1 MKRIALLRAL
11 IEGGLA
17 HDAEDAQRLIDK
29 RCVTVNGAIA
39 LSGDRQVA
47 PHDNLLVRVQPTYV
61 SRGGEKL
68 AHALDHFGISV
79 DGRDALDVGA
89 STGGFTDCL
98 LQRGARSVVALDAG
112 RNLLHEHLLGDSRVH
127 VRDGVNIRTI
137 ERPIDGAPFAV
148 MVVDV
153 SFISLRAIAGVL
165 AGLVSADSD
174 VIALVKPQFECTKI
188 EADQAGGVIRDPHI
202 HDRVLRE
209 VQESFVAVGVQ
220 TIGVVRSPITG
231 HEGNVEFLLHARL
244 A

>member
-1 MKRIALLRAL
+1 MKRVALLRAL
-11 IEGGLA
+11 VEGGLA
-17 HDAEDAQRLIDK
+17 PDTEYAQRLIDE

-39 LSGDRQVA
+39 LSGERLVA
-47 PHDNLLVRVQPTYV
+47 PHDNLLVRVQPAYV

-68 AHALDHFGISV
+68 AYALEQFGISV

-98 LQRGARSVVALDAG
+98 LQGGARSVVALDAG
-112 RNLLHEHLLGDSRVH
+112 HNLLHEHLLQDSRVR
-127 VRDGVNIRTI
+127 VCDGVNIRTL
-137 ERPIDGAPFAV
+137 EQPIDGAPFAV

-153 SFISLRAIAGVL
+153 SFISLRMIAGVL
-165 AGLVSADSD
+165 VRLISVHSD

-188 EADQAGGVIRDPHI
+188 EADQAGGVIRDPQI

-209 VQESFVAVGVQ
+209 VQDSFTSVGIR
-220 TIGVVRSPITG
+220 TLGVVRSPITG
-231 HEGNVEFLLHARL
+231 HGGNVEFLLHARL